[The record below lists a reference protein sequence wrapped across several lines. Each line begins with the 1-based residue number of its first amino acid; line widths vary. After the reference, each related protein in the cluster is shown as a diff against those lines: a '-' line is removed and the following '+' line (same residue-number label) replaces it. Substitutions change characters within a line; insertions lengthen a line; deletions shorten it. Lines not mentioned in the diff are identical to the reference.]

1 MVRLE
6 IHQGSTRSD
15 VTGVISQSVSKA
27 VIELGGLRPGLF
39 NPGAV
44 GPGSSLSGSCGTG
57 SLDFSFFF
65 IFIRCIVDAY
75 IAGGPFDFK
84 KRTGTAKAQEGVLKR
99 RVAPVAEGGADVRRG
114 VVVPATAAID
124 AVCSVGRR
132 RPFPYIS

>member
-57 SLDFSFFF
+57 SLDFSFF

-84 KRTGTAKAQEGVLKR
+84 KRTGTAKAQVDGLKR
-99 RVAPVAEGGADVRRG
+99 RVAPAVGGGADDRRV
-114 VVVPATAAID
+114 VVVPATAAND
-124 AVCSVGRR
+124 AVCTCRTEGR
-132 RPFPYIS
+132 